1 MFVSFYLL
9 LVLCFEKYEAQYYDA
24 YPPWQ
29 FAGFAAINI
38 PATDNNAINSY
49 IPSYSPAQQQFQI
62 QQFSPNYRLEQQIQQ
77 QQQQQLQQQ
86 SLISSPHNP
95 PLLPSVITIPKRET
109 GNSLKTETEKNERE
123 KEKQQGEVTEFSRAG
138 NTLEHATYLSL
149 INDKENFQAS
159 GCGWDLI
166 RLQCHDLFGLCKG
179 GCRDFAVALN
189 SPIHDCRCIPFGYL
203 ALVKLAGK

>member
-1 MFVSFYLL
+1 MFFFMLVCYFLL
-9 LVLCFEKYEAQYYDA
+9 QLCFQPLVSQFFDA
-24 YPPWQ
+24 ETPWQ

-38 PATDNNAINSY
+38 PTTDNNNDISSY
-49 IPSYSPAQQQFQI
+49 YPSFPYLQQQQLQL
-62 QQFSPNYRLEQQIQQ
+62 QQLQNANQQ
-77 QQQQQLQQQ
+77 QQQQQQ
-86 SLISSPHNP
+86 SFITTPHNS
-95 PLLPSVITIPKRET
+95 PLLPSAVLIPKQLP
-109 GNSLKTETEKNERE
+109 NL
-123 KEKQQGEVTEFSRAG
+123 SRG
-138 NTLEHATYLSL
+138 GSTLEHATYLSL

-179 GCRDFAVALN
+179 GCRDFAIAIN

>member
-1 MFVSFYLL
+1 MLVCYFLL
-9 LVLCFEKYEAQYYDA
+9 QLLFQPLVTQFFDA
-24 YPPWQ
+24 ETPWQ

-38 PATDNNAINSY
+38 PATDNNNDISSY
-49 IPSYSPAQQQFQI
+49 YSSFPYLQQQLQL
-62 QQFSPNYRLEQQIQQ
+62 QQLQNANQQ
-77 QQQQQLQQQ
+77 QQQQQ
-86 SLISSPHNP
+86 SLITSPHNP
-95 PLLPSVITIPKRET
+95 LLLPSAVPIPKRET
-109 GNSLKTETEKNERE
+109 ANSLNPLKTDKEEKLPD
-123 KEKQQGEVTEFSRAG
+123 FSRG
-138 NTLEHATYLSL
+138 GSTLEHATYLSL

-179 GCRDFAVALN
+179 GCRDFAIAIN